1 MPKRTEIEV
10 SGLGGQGVITLSKLI
25 ASAVILHEDGKNA
38 VQTEAYG
45 AAARGWTCWGEVV
58 MHDSEEM
65 IDYPRAIP
73 PYDILVVLSE
83 AAATKY
89 KKDAKKDGVVIY
101 DSTTVRPSKVKY
113 RKSKVYDVPAQ
124 EIAREE
130 FQTVV
135 SNVLLFG
142 AIIGLT
148 DVIKIESGMNTVKE
162 FVPEKFLDLNINA
175 YNRGVELGKS
185 IKRLGE
191 LIEELE
197 DSSKDFKKQY
207 KRYGKGRLTK
217 EELLKVAEEEY
228 DKTKDEKFK
237 EFQDLW
243 KKIYLKH

>member
-73 PYDILVVLSE
+73 PYDILIVLSE

-89 KKDAKKDGVVIY
+89 KGDAKKGGVVIY

-124 EIAREE
+124 SIAREE

-148 DVIKIESGMNTVKE
+148 DVVKEESGMDTVKE

-175 YNRGVELGKS
+175 YNRGVELGKN
-185 IKRLGE
+185 IKRLGK
-191 LIEELE
+191 LTEELE
-197 DSSKDFKKQY
+197 GISKDFKKQY
-207 KRYGKGRLTK
+207 KGYGKGRISK
-217 EELLKVAEEEY
+217 EELVEVAGKEY
-228 DKTKDEKFK
+228 ENTNEKKFQ
-237 EFQDLW
+237 EFQNLM
-243 KKIYLKH
+243 KEIYLKD